1 MVLAG
6 WGTRGHQEASVSIL
20 CLPTSSSV
28 PRGSCCQESPQ
39 SVEGHRRAR
48 ERNSSHTDQG
58 ARAVELR
65 GQLGWS
71 VTPTPTPPAPS
82 PGQSREAR
90 SPPGVVAWAPR
101 VGGRGRWQPDTVI
114 WGLTPVSQDEQQEH
128 QQEQHLRAPAGW
140 GCCRLTP
147 PPPAAALRASHRT
160 PRRKH
165 TGAPVT
171 LASWGPHHPSPGRTT
186 GRACP
191 SCSPGTPS
199 LPGEASTQ
207 GLVGTRGSPCTSVAP
222 DSDGT
227 CLWHCVTLA
236 GNDTQPLPLGLPPS
250 SLSLRG
256 PRSTEQGRKPWGGG
270 CTGAQGSGVPPGLAA
285 GRGDQFTPD
294 VLGELLAPLLPGQ
307 AAGRKGQ
314 HPLPCGH
321 HHGLSALCGLG
332 RAGVSCRRERLP
344 PRGAPVC

>member
-1 MVLAG
+1 MAGGPGGEGGGRSHGCYLEAGEALHVVLAG

-71 VTPTPTPPAPS
+71 VTPAPTPPAPS

-147 PPPAAALRASHRT
+147 PPT
-160 PRRKH
+160 RR
-165 TGAPVT
+165 
-171 LASWGPHHPSPGRTT
+171 SPQ
-186 GRACP
+186 
-191 SCSPGTPS
+191 S
-199 LPGEASTQ
+199 LPQDSPPQTHRGPCDP
-207 GLVGTRGSPCTSVAP
+207 GLVGSAP
-222 DSDGT
+222 P
-227 CLWHCVTLA
+227 
-236 GNDTQPLPLGLPPS
+236 QPRKDHRASLPLL
-250 SLSLRG
+250 LSR
-256 PRSTEQGRKPWGGG
+256 
-270 CTGAQGSGVPPGLAA
+270 
-285 GRGDQFTPD
+285 D
-294 VLGELLAPLLPGQ
+294 PLLTWRGVHPGP
-307 AAGRKGQ
+307 GGDSWFSL
-314 HPLPCGH
+314 H
-321 HHGLSALCGLG
+321 LG
-332 RAGVSCRRERLP
+332 GT
-344 PRGAPVC
+344 